1 MPEDLLKFGMIPEFI
16 GRLPIVT
23 SVESLDRAALLQILT
38 EPKNALVKQYEHLFG
53 MDDVELEITTEALEI
68 IADQAIARGTGARG
82 LRAIMEEILLP
93 IMYEVPSKKEI
104 GKVIVNDAV
113 VRDKAEPNFLER
125 GPNSVKRSPKR
136 GEEKSA

>member
-1 MPEDLLKFGMIPEFI
+1 MTGVQTCA
-16 GRLPIVT
+16 LPI
-23 SVESLDRAALLQILT
+23 L
-38 EPKNALVKQYEHLFG
+38 
-53 MDDVELEITTEALEI
+53 DDVELEITTEALEI

-113 VRDKAEPNFLER
+113 VRDKAEPIFVER